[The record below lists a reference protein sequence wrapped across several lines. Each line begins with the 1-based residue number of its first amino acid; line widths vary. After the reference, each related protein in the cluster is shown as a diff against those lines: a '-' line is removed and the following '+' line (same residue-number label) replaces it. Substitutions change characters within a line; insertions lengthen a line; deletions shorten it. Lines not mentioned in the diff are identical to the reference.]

1 MSILADRNTRVI
13 VQGMTGREASAFT
26 KDMLEY
32 GTRVVAGITPGK
44 EGAVLHGLPIYDTV
58 DRALRDH
65 PADASVVSVPAAV
78 AKNAVLEALE
88 NGIRLVVVVTERIP
102 RQDTVAFLEAARQ
115 CGATIIGPNSL
126 GLISPGE
133 IKLGM
138 AGGPVRN
145 ATQAFTPGK
154 VGVISRSGGMTTEIA
169 NLLTMHGIGQS
180 TCVSIGGDP
189 IVGTNALDLIPLFE
203 ADDGTMATVLFSEPG
218 GSVEERLAEYVARNS
233 LAKPIVA
240 YVAGRFADRIPGVRF
255 GHAGVIV
262 NGTSGSVAGKIDAFR
277 KAGIKVANALSEIVD
292 LLRGSFPGGGI
303 ATHNPMIG
311 AGS

>member
-1 MSILADRNTRVI
+1 VSILADKNTRVI

-26 KDMLEY
+26 KDMLDY
-32 GTRVVAGITPGK
+32 GTKVVAGVTPGK
-44 EGAVLHGLPIYDTV
+44 GGGTLHGLPVYDTV
-58 DRALRDH
+58 GSALRDH
-65 PADASVVSVPAAV
+65 PADASIVSVPASV
-78 AKNAVLEALE
+78 ARNAVLEAIE
-88 NGIRLVVVVTERIP
+88 SGIRLVVVVTERIP
-102 RQDTVAFLEAARQ
+102 RKDTVALIEAARQ
-115 CGATIIGPNSL
+115 HGATIIGPNSL
-126 GLISPGE
+126 GLISPGA

-145 ATQAFTPGK
+145 THSAFTPGS

-189 IVGTNALDLIPLFE
+189 IVGTNALDLIPLFD
-203 ADDGTMATVLFSEPG
+203 ADEGTRAIVLFSEPG
-218 GSVEERLAEYVARNS
+218 GSVEERLAEYVERNRF
-233 LAKPIVA
+233 AKPIVA

-262 NGTSGSVAGKIDAFR
+262 NGTSGSVAGKIGAFR
-277 KAGIKVANALSEIVD
+277 KAGIRVADTLSEIVD
-292 LLRGSFPGGGI
+292 LLGESLSEAGI
-303 ATHNPMIG
+303 AARDASRR

>member
-1 MSILADRNTRVI
+1 VSILADKNTRVI

-44 EGAVLHGLPIYDTV
+44 GGATLHGLPIYDTV

-88 NGIRLVVVVTERIP
+88 NGIRLIVVVTERIP

-126 GLISPGE
+126 GLISPGA

-145 ATQAFTPGK
+145 ATNAFTPGD

-169 NLLTMHGIGQS
+169 NLLTMHGVGQS

-189 IVGTNALDLIPLFE
+189 IVGTNALDLIPLFD
-203 ADDGTMATVLFSEPG
+203 ADDGTRATVLFCEPG
-218 GSVEERLAEYVARNS
+218 GSVEERLAERVARNG
-233 LAKPIVA
+233 LVKPIVA
-240 YVAGRFADRIPGVRF
+240 YIAGRFADRIPGVRF

-262 NGTSGSVAGKIDAFR
+262 NGTSGSVAGKISAFQN
-277 KAGIKVANALSEIVD
+277 AGIMVANTLSEIVD
-292 LLRGSFPGGGI
+292 LLGGSLPAGAI
-303 ATHNPMIG
+303 AAKGRPPG